1 MGATY
6 GIYLGMAAAAC
17 LFAALAE
24 RAREKT
30 YTLCRVT
37 LAGQEH
43 ACRVSAASFWLVFA
57 AIPLIL
63 VSGLRWGIGVD
74 AQNYFWMFT
83 NIHYNLANHAEVGF
97 YLLCQLVWYFTE
109 DMSIL
114 FLLCAGITVAFV
126 MLAIRQSSRNML
138 MSVFLYMGMGYFFY
152 SLNSM
157 RHFMA
162 IAIFLYAYKHI
173 RAGQFWRYAGWI
185 LLAASFQKVALVA
198 LPLYFILRIRW
209 KCYWYA
215 IAGGLLVLAA
225 VLHRPLLDFAYR
237 HGFGF
242 YQAIEAETS
251 GWSAVNILITLGLSV
266 LAFLYRK
273 QLLERDPG
281 NIILINAAWCGF
293 LYFTT
298 SGWIPEYTRIGQ
310 YLTVLALFLAPELIA
325 CEAGSELGHRRL
337 RLLYTIG
344 VYTAFTA
351 YMLLIIWNAQAPTIG
366 WAPYQSVFQRT
377 EYYKD
382 LVPFWTLA

>member
-237 HGFGF
+237 HGFG
-242 YQAIEAETS
+242 S
-251 GWSAVNILITLGLSV
+251 GHRGRDFRLVGCEHPDHPGPVGAGVPLPKAAAGEGSREYHPDQCRLVRIFVLYNLRLDPGVYPDRTVSHRACPVPGAGADRLRGRFGAGTPAAPAAVHHRRIHR
-266 LAFLYRK
+266 LYR
-273 QLLERDPG
+273 LYAADHLECPG
-281 NIILINAAWCGF
+281 PHHRLGPLSKRVPAHGIL
-293 LYFTT
+293 
-298 SGWIPEYTRIGQ
+298 
-310 YLTVLALFLAPELIA
+310 
-325 CEAGSELGHRRL
+325 
-337 RLLYTIG
+337 
-344 VYTAFTA
+344 
-351 YMLLIIWNAQAPTIG
+351 
-366 WAPYQSVFQRT
+366 
-377 EYYKD
+377 
-382 LVPFWTLA
+382 